1 MAKTMEFGPG
11 ISNKKKG
18 FSLKK
23 LKVQP
28 GNTAGI

>member
-1 MAKTMEFGPG
+1 MAENMESGPDISCRKT
-11 ISNKKKG
+11 G
-18 FSLKK
+18 FRMKK

>member
-1 MAKTMEFGPG
+1 MAENMESGPDISGRKT
-11 ISNKKKG
+11 G
-18 FSLKK
+18 FRLKK